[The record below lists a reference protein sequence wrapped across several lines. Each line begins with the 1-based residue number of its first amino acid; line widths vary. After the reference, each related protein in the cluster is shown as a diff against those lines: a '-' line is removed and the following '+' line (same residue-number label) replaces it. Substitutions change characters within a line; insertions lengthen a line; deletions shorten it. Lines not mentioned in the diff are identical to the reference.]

1 MRTYPPRGGT
11 RGKRVITLAPEAG
24 KHKVMTSGNLAFA
37 EAMRQINPDVV
48 AAYPITPS
56 TEIPVRFAE
65 FVANGEVDTEYVAVE
80 SEHSAITACVGAS
93 VAGAR
98 VMTASSAN
106 GVALMHEIF
115 PIAAA
120 FRAPIVFGLVNRSL
134 GAPVNIHCDH
144 SDSMPERDSGWVQ
157 IYCEDAQEVYD
168 TALLAVRLAEHEDVL
183 TPVFVCQDGFITSH
197 CHEAVEFLGDGAA
210 KAFVGERAARYPLL
224 DVENPVSYGSFV
236 PSEYYFE
243 IKRNQLEGMNNVP
256 RVYEALSRELSAL
269 TGREYPMLESY
280 RADDA
285 EYLIVVMSSAAGVVK
300 DVTDELRERG
310 VKAGCLRVR
319 CFRPFPADALR
330 LASRGK
336 KAVAVLDRSAG
347 IGGTAPLAAEV
358 KSALYDM
365 DERPAVREYIFGLG
379 GRDFYPSD
387 ARGVFENLMSG
398 RDKPGARFI
407 GLIEGENEDDG
418 C

>member
-1 MRTYPPRGGT
+1 MLDNK
-11 RGKRVITLAPEAG
+11 GK
-24 KHKVMTSGNLAFA
+24 KMTSGNLAFA

-56 TEIPVRFAE
+56 TEIPVKFAE
-65 FVANGEVDTEYVAVE
+65 YVADGKVDSEYVAVE

-115 PIAAA
+115 PIAAS

-144 SDSMPERDSGWVQ
+144 SDSMPERDSGWIQ

-168 TALLAVRLAEHEDVL
+168 SVLLSVRLAEHKDVL
-183 TPVFVCQDGFITSH
+183 TPVFICQDGFITSH
-197 CHEAVEFLGDGAA
+197 CYEPVEFLADATVQD
-210 KAFVGERAARYPLL
+210 FVGERSPQLPLL
-224 DVENPVSYGSFV
+224 DIDNPVSYGSFTM
-236 PSEYYFE
+236 SEYYFE
-243 IKRNQLEGMNNVP
+243 IKRNQMEGMNNVP
-256 RVYEALSRELSAL
+256 RVYRELSRELAL
-269 TGREYPMLESY
+269 HTGREYPALESY

-285 EYLIVVMSSAAGVVK
+285 DYLIIIMSSATGVVK
-300 DVTDELRERG
+300 DVVDELRAGG

-319 CFRPFPADALR
+319 FFRPFPKDEIAGAVN
-330 LASRGK
+330 GK
-336 KAVAVLDRSAG
+336 LGVAVLDRSAS

-358 KSALYDM
+358 KSALYNLP
-365 DERPAVREYIFGLG
+365 RHVPVQEYIFGLG
-379 GRDFYPSD
+379 GRDFYPKD
-387 ARGVFENLMSG
+387 AEQVFQRLADGDYGEV
-398 RDKPGARFI
+398 RYI
-407 GLIEGENEDDG
+407 GLLEKDEENDG
-418 C
+418 D